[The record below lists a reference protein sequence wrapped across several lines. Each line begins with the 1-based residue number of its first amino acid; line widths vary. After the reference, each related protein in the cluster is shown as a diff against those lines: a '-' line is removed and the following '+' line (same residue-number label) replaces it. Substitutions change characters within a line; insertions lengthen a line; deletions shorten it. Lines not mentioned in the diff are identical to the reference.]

1 MVTKQASNSHD
12 VIAKYQLYIRER
24 FAHTIRLGNRE
35 NGIACVINRDATIIQ
50 FAKGDLPPIELGKP
64 YRLSKANANEFLII
78 GTGHRILKTNH
89 QIFLI
94 K

>member
-1 MVTKQASNSHD
+1 M
-12 VIAKYQLYIRER
+12 IAKYRLHIRENYGS
-24 FAHTIRLGNRE
+24 TISLGSRE
-35 NGIACVINRDATIIQ
+35 DGIKCVINRNATIIQ

-64 YRLSKANANEFLII
+64 YRLSKRSPDEYLIL
-78 GTGHRILKTNH
+78 GTGYRILKTNH